1 MATVDAV
8 NTDVVQNAVFRYK
21 LEPHIIEAITRFAK
35 VHQHN
40 DRHEYKDCWK
50 DWCNENHTMLD
61 VEAKRLEKLGF
72 NGDAYD
78 KFFKSGRYYFRN
90 KKSTKVEPVERKKYV
105 GLKRETLRVM
115 DDFINTINKNDI
127 KNDSKTSPAKAFIQ
141 FCDKHSEA
149 IKEQVESL
157 TNEENMTEKDINDKL
172 KKTFKNRYFQKL
184 KKSSN

>member
-1 MATVDAV
+1 
-8 NTDVVQNAVFRYK
+8 
-21 LEPHIIEAITRFAK
+21 
-35 VHQHN
+35 
-40 DRHEYKDCWK
+40 
-50 DWCNENHTMLD
+50 
-61 VEAKRLEKLGF
+61 
-72 NGDAYD
+72 
-78 KFFKSGRYYFRN
+78 
-90 KKSTKVEPVERKKYV
+90 
-105 GLKRETLRVM
+105 M